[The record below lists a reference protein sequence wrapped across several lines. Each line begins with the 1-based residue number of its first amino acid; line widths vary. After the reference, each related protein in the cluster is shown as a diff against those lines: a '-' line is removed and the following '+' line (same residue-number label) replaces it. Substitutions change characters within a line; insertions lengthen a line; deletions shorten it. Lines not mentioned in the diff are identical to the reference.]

1 MSSSAAPASVG
12 QSFIIYSF
20 AFAVAGATPFL
31 LLPFLTRL
39 LSPAEFGVVTSF
51 IMLTTLVANVA
62 GVAAHGFVS
71 VRFFKVP
78 SSSFGTL
85 TCTSLAAVV
94 GAHVIAILLL
104 MAFSSTLS
112 VNFKLTPEYV
122 MLTALGSLLLNANVI
137 FLAIFQSSRQPIMY
151 LGARI
156 IQSVCELGVCAALMM
171 WVAADERARIGSYLA
186 ALFLSALFGLSVAI
200 RNKHVVASFDRTI
213 LPDLFRFGVPL
224 LPHVIAGTVIF
235 QIDRIVV
242 SSRLGAD
249 GLGVYMVAMQIG
261 LAMMVFIEPLSK
273 SLAPWLF
280 GELARNDLNSRRAIV
295 KRTYLL
301 FLGLVV
307 VGAVVAGA
315 AHLLFD
321 QIIGHEFHDAR
332 ALIPWMVAAFVLQG
346 MYHCVVNYLF
356 YAEKTG
362 RLSIVSGATAC
373 LGLLCSVALTTRF
386 GIEGACVSFVLT
398 NVVLF
403 LAVWAVAARTVDMP
417 WLLRRQA

>member
-1 MSSSAAPASVG
+1 MSSTAAPTSVG
-12 QSFIIYSF
+12 RSFIIYSV

-62 GVAAHGFVS
+62 GVTAHGFVS

-78 SSSFGTL
+78 SSSFGSL
-85 TCTSLAAVV
+85 TYTSLAAVV
-94 GAHVIAILLL
+94 GTHVIAILLL
-104 MAFSSTLS
+104 IAFSSTLS
-112 VNFKLTPEYV
+112 ASFNLSPEYV
-122 MLTALGSLLLNANVI
+122 VLTALGSLLLNANII
-137 FLAIFQSSRQPIMY
+137 FLAIFQSSRQPLMY
-151 LGARI
+151 LRARI
-156 IQSVCELGVCAALMM
+156 IQSACELGACAALMM
-171 WVAADERARIGSYLA
+171 WVAADDRARIGSYLA
-186 ALFLSALFGLSVAI
+186 ALFLSALFGVSVAI

-224 LPHVIAGTVIF
+224 LPHVIAGTAII

-242 SSRLGAD
+242 SSKLGAD
-249 GLGVYMVAMQIG
+249 GLGVFMVAMQIG

-273 SLAPWLF
+273 SLVPWLF
-280 GELARNDLNSRRAIV
+280 GELARNDFDSRRTIV

-301 FLGLVV
+301 FLGLVI
-307 VGAVVAGA
+307 VGAVVGAA
-315 AHLLFD
+315 AHLFFN
-321 QIIGHEFHDAR
+321 QIIGSEFHGAR

-362 RLSIVSGATAC
+362 RLSIVSSATAC
-373 LGLLCSVALTTRF
+373 VGLLCSVVLTTRF
-386 GIEGACVSFVLT
+386 GLEGACASFLVT
-398 NVVLF
+398 NAVLF
-403 LAVWAVAARTVDMP
+403 LAVWTVAARTVRMP
-417 WLLRRQA
+417 WLLWRQT

>member
-1 MSSSAAPASVG
+1 MRSITAPASVR
-12 QSFIIYSF
+12 QSFIIYTV

-51 IMLTTLVANVA
+51 IMLTSLVANVA
-62 GVAAHGFVS
+62 GVTAHGFVS

-78 SSSFGTL
+78 SSSFGSITF
-85 TCTSLAAVV
+85 TSLTAVV
-94 GAHVIAILLL
+94 GAHCIAILLL

-112 VNFKLTPEYV
+112 ANFNLSPEYV
-122 MLTALGSLLLNANVI
+122 VLTALGSLLLNVNII
-137 FLAIFQSSRQPIMY
+137 FLAIFQSSRQPLMY

-186 ALFLSALFGLSVAI
+186 ALFFSALFGVGVAM
-200 RNKHVVASFDRTI
+200 RNRHVVASFDRAI

-224 LPHVIAGTVIF
+224 LPHVIAGTALV

-242 SSRLGAD
+242 SSKLGAD

-280 GELARNDLNSRRAIV
+280 GELARNDFDSRHTIV
-295 KRTYLL
+295 KWTYFL
-301 FLGLVV
+301 FIGLVV
-307 VGAVVAGA
+307 VGAVVAVA

-332 ALIPWMVAAFVLQG
+332 TLIPWVVAAFVLQG
-346 MYHCVVNYLF
+346 MYYCVVNYLF

-373 LGLLCSVALTTRF
+373 LGLLCSVVLTTRF
-386 GIEGACVSFVLT
+386 GLRGACASFLLT
-398 NVVLF
+398 NAVLF
-403 LAVWAVAARTVDMP
+403 LAVWAVAARTVHMP